1 MDLRERMK
9 QVVGQGV
16 ATTRHGIEVAAEKA
30 REVGEKGA
38 LKVEILR
45 LEREIERKLAQL
57 GGHVYHLVAEEGQAS
72 VSAESPEVQ
81 GLAREVKELH
91 RRLEDKEKAFA
102 LVGKA
107 GKSQ

>member
-16 ATTRHGIEVAAEKA
+16 ATTRRGIEVAADKA
-30 REVGEKGA
+30 REVGAKGA

-57 GGHVYHLVAEEGQAS
+57 GSHVYHLLAEEGQAS
-72 VSAESPEVQ
+72 VSAETPEVQ

-102 LVGKA
+102 SVGKA
-107 GKSQ
+107 GKGQ